1 MLFQHRRMAGLAS
14 GILPPLVTSVVG
26 VLATRTRGEGSAQG
40 SVSPAPRA
48 LQKAVVGKVLFEAP
62 RGLYASVHFTV
73 DLWHGDWAGGHVF
86 REGNGQLGC
95 VPWKGFAPEPRPRW
109 SLDKREDWKGGPPG
123 VGGGGAMS
131 RDRLG
136 QVLVWWPVK
145 RVLDDRCEGGV
156 TCPLTPVKAT
166 VLLRHTCVCV
176 RTHTHAHVH
185 TCTQTHTETCTHTC
199 ACTHT
204 HAHRHTER
212 HTHTFTRTRACTHT
226 RTHSHTRTHMH
237 TCTCTHTH
245 TERHAHTFM
254 HTRACTH
261 IHTYTHALTCTHT
274 QESCL

>member
-145 RVLDDRCEGGV
+145 RALDGRCEGGV

-166 VLLRHTCVCV
+166 VLLRHTCVCAH
-176 RTHTHAHVH
+176 THTHAHVY
-185 TCTQTHTETCTHTC
+185 TCTQTHIDM
-199 ACTHT
+199 HT
-204 HAHRHTER
+204 HVHA
-212 HTHTFTRTRACTHT
+212 
-226 RTHSHTRTHMH
+226 RTHMH
-237 TCTCTHTH
+237 TDINIHSH
-245 TERHAHTFM
+245 AHMHAHTHA
-254 HTRACTH
+254 HTQTQ
-261 IHTYTHALTCTHT
+261 THAHMHL
-274 QESCL
+274 